1 MKQKAWWI
9 GAAAVLAVGAAVLFM
24 TERPLTVTVVQPET
38 GVSLRIYGL
47 GTVEA
52 RVLTRV
58 GFAVGATLLSLSAD
72 AGDTVAQGQ
81 ELGALH
87 HSGQETRVSRARAAV
102 ARMPGVAEAG
112 AITFRTVEAAHAGKT
127 LRLYVIGFEP
137 GRPGDPQM
145 IAEGRGLGASHFE
158 LLAGRKTG
166 LVTGDTVRPGRDRF
180 TVVGLVEEAMNSGGD
195 PAVYMTLDEAI
206 ALQTAIDPAAARVQA
221 ARGGV
226 SIRPPTVAAVI
237 ARLEPGA
244 DVALLTATVRQW
256 KHLAALSQAEQERL
270 LLASVVDR
278 ARRQIGLFLGILPL
292 VSAVVIALI
301 IHTMTMEKLK
311 QIATLK
317 LIGAPDRTIIGL
329 IVQQALILGASGLG
343 IGLVLILLV
352 KDNFPRRV
360 VLEPFNALVL
370 AGIILAV
377 CVVASGLGVRVAMKV
392 DPATAL
398 GG

>member
-1 MKQKAWWI
+1 MNLAI
-9 GAAAVLAVGAAVLFM
+9 RDIRHGLFRFVLTCFGLGLLMTVVLAMIGIYNGLVADALAVVKAPAADVW
-24 TERPLTVTVVQPET
+24 V
-38 GVSLRIYGL
+38 
-47 GTVEA
+47 VEA
-52 RVLTRV
+52 GTQGPFAEASAIPADTR
-58 GFAVGATLLSLSAD
+58 D
-72 AGDTVAQGQ
+72 
-81 ELGALH
+81 
-87 HSGQETRVSRARAAV
+87 AV

-112 AITFRTVEAAHAGKT
+112 AVTFQTIEASHAGRT

-137 GRPGDPQM
+137 GRPGGPQR
-145 IAEGRGLGASHFE
+145 IAEGRGLGTSHFE
-158 LLAGRKTG
+158 LIADRKTG
-166 LVTGDTVRPGRDRF
+166 LVIGDRVRLGRKSF
-180 TVVGLVEEAMNSGGD
+180 LVVGLAEAAMNSGGD
-195 PAVYMTLDEAI
+195 PAVYMTLADAL
-206 ALQTAIDPAAARVQA
+206 ALQTALDPAAARVQV
-221 ARGGV
+221 ARHAEGA
-226 SIRPPTVAAVI
+226 RPPTVAAVI

-256 KHLAALSQAEQERL
+256 KHLSALSQAEQEEL

-278 ARRQIGLFLGILPL
+278 ARRQIGLFLAILL
-292 VSAVVIALI
+292 SVSAVVIALI
-301 IHTMTMEKLK
+301 IYTMTMEKLK

-343 IGLVLILLV
+343 IGLALILLV

-370 AGIILAV
+370 AGIILVV
-377 CVVASGLGVRVAMKV
+377 CIVASGLGVRAAMKV